1 MFSMNR
7 IVLFIL
13 IAVLILVPV
22 TGCSPDVQEE
32 TDIPDGSNP
41 EATQAETTE
50 TADNDFEAIF
60 KNKLDGETIAFIY
73 QADYYLGEN
82 ECEISYELS
91 DIEGDV
97 LKEAVYQR
105 ARYVEENLNVK
116 ISAVI
121 TNAAKYPSAIT
132 NLVASGDSSIDAIA
146 AYKRTTNE
154 LAAKGNFYNLRTI
167 GTLNLDKNRWDQNFN
182 RYYSY
187 DNGKQQYIATGDILY
202 NDNYTNEILYFN
214 KKLIDDYTL
223 ESPYNLVRKGSW
235 TVDEMSSLITEI
247 RHDING
253 DGKFDTED
261 QWGLSCNSG
270 ALATMLAN
278 FGMPSVTVTADGQYV
293 LTADILGETYYTA
306 AQKIWETIIKSP
318 DTLLVENMGNDYKKR
333 SDMAA
338 NSQFLFWSSAIGS
351 ISNFRNVSEFDFG
364 LLPYPKYNE
373 NQEQYLTVSSPWAAV
388 IAVSAVTAQPDQTGI
403 VLDALA
409 ASATDM
415 LVPVAIEKQIITKA
429 TRDDDSIEMLK
440 ISFNNMSYDLLT
452 DNNWSDFYNMT
463 CGISTADSF
472 NLISKL
478 KSIHSSIIKA
488 LDNGIGAYTKL
499 LN

>member
-1 MFSMNR
+1 MKKT
-7 IVLFIL
+7 VLFIL

-22 TGCSPDVQEE
+22 TGCSPDAQEK
-32 TDIPDGSNP
+32 TDTPDSSNP
-41 EATQAETTE
+41 EVTQAETTE
-50 TADNDFEAIF
+50 TVDPDIQAIYN
-60 KNKLDGETIAFIY
+60 NKLDGETIAFIY

-116 ISAVI
+116 ISVTI
-121 TNAAKYPSAIT
+121 TYAGKYPSVIK
-132 NLVASGDSSIDAIA
+132 NLVASGDSSIDAAA

-154 LAAKGNFYNLRTI
+154 LAVKGNFYNLRTI

-187 DNGKQQYIATGDILY
+187 NNGKQQYIATGDILY

-214 KKLIDDYTL
+214 KKLIDDYAL
-223 ESPYNLVRKGSW
+223 ESPYDLVRKGSW
-235 TVDEMSSLITEI
+235 TIEEMSRLISEI
-247 RHDING
+247 RQDING
-253 DGKFDTED
+253 DGKYDTED

-293 LTADILGETYYTA
+293 VTADIIGETYYTA
-306 AQKIWETIIKSP
+306 AQKIWETIRSS
-318 DTLLVENMGNDYKKR
+318 DTLLVEDMGDDYKKR

-351 ISNFRNVSEFDFG
+351 ISNFRNVSAFDFG

-388 IAVSAVTAQPDQTGI
+388 IAVLSVTAQPDQTGI
-403 VLDALA
+403 VLEALA
-409 ASATDM
+409 ASAADM

-452 DNNWSDFYNMT
+452 DNNWSNFYNMT
-463 CGISTADSF
+463 CGISLSDSF
-472 NLISKL
+472 NLVSKL
-478 KSIHSSIIKA
+478 ESIHSGITKA
-488 LDNGIGAYTKL
+488 LDNGIGAYTEL
-499 LN
+499 LNR